1 MQGQHRLEH
10 GARLGLRERYR
21 PQLPPERRRHGRTAA
36 AAAAAAAAAQERC
49 EDRSGG
55 AERNRGACELHLRPA
70 RTERVVQGG
79 DRGGERCEGGGGR
92 GVQRVEQQPRACLGV
107 RGLGLGVS
115 S

>member
-36 AAAAAAAAAQERC
+36 AAAAAAQKRC

-55 AERNRGACELHLRPA
+55 AERDRGAGELHLRPA
-70 RTERVVQGG
+70 RAERVV
-79 DRGGERCEGGGGR
+79 
-92 GVQRVEQQPRACLGV
+92 
-107 RGLGLGVS
+107 
-115 S
+115 